1 MEVHIVERSSDS
13 RKMVSCTHTHENA
26 AVVTGSDELPASTYA
41 DTTLHELENSFQ
53 VARDG
58 DGDKD
63 SQGNV
68 NRRKQDPNIL
78 TSCVQSGMGCLQV
91 FN

>member
-13 RKMVSCTHTHENA
+13 RKMVSWTHTHTHENA
-26 AVVTGSDELPASTYA
+26 SVVTGSDELPASTYA

-53 VARDG
+53 VAREG

-78 TSCVQSGMGCLQV
+78 TSCVQSGIG
-91 FN
+91 